1 MLIKIRT
8 INIIIMNV
16 HLFHHWQLA
25 SDKFVEF
32 LRCFYYEK

>member
-8 INIIIMNV
+8 INIIMNV

-25 SDKFVEF
+25 SNKFVEF
-32 LRCFYYEK
+32 FKVFYYEK